1 MILMAEGDGLRSK
14 PEQKKRPLAV
24 VVECGSPVTPEV
36 IGDRLRVSI
45 GQVLGCVSQCALR
58 PSELSRTLD
67 VSRVMV
73 SRLLSSIGKTDPLE
87 LLTSIPGPESLRSIV
102 RAAER
107 GSVSKRYIGAAL
119 EAINDFDHLIRDQF
133 GTRAALNAALSVG
146 RADTRERFEQSS
158 RYQVFKGMSQVLG
171 VQSKVWLT
179 CMMLTPSK
187 ENDHAID
194 ISTIHGTCGLRRL
207 RPDMPIHFTYGIPPK
222 YKDMRQ
228 SPERM
233 RAGLTPFLSNMPAP
247 LSVVEENGQ
256 IINTFA
262 PEIGGKDALYDMLA
276 EVHVPNGSDRR
287 ASAGRS
293 WRGTSVI
300 PDVPVVTLVSDVI
313 IHGDIFEGIDP
324 QLFVYNTVSRGGADI
339 EDPKRDVDRVMTDDQ
354 ITDRG
359 SGLDNLAIAEIP
371 RYTDMVAY
379 LSAQHGFTPECFR
392 TYRLQVQY
400 PIYGFQYVMGFK
412 VGNGEPEGTS

>member
-1 MILMAEGDGLRSK
+1 MRSK
-14 PEQKKRPLAV
+14 SEQDKNRPAV
-24 VVECGSPVTPEV
+24 VVEHGLLDTPESV
-36 IGDRLRVSI
+36 GNRLRVSI
-45 GQVLGCVSQCALR
+45 RRVLSEVSECSLR
-58 PSELSRTLD
+58 PSELARRLD

-73 SRLLSSIGKTDPLE
+73 SRLLSAIGKDDPLDM
-87 LLTSIPGPESLRSIV
+87 LTGIPGPESLRSIV

-107 GSVSKRYIGAAL
+107 CAGGDQHIQSAFD
-119 EAINDFDHLIRDQF
+119 AINDFDQLIRDQF

-146 RADTRERFEQSS
+146 HAQTRERFEQSS

-187 ENDHAID
+187 DNDHGID
-194 ISTIHGTCGLRRL
+194 ITTIHGTCGLRRL

-262 PEIGGKDALYDMLA
+262 PELGGKDALYDMLA

-287 ASAGRS
+287 ASTGRS

-300 PDVPVVTLVSDVI
+300 PDVPVLTLVSDVI

-354 ITDRG
+354 ITDLG
-359 SGLDNLAIAEIP
+359 SGLANLAIAEIP

-379 LSAQHGFTPECFR
+379 LSAQHELAPEGFR

-412 VGNGEPEGTS
+412 VGNGEPEGAS